1 MALGTVKHPWDEEL
15 QLWAL
20 IFIKKETLARI
31 PPRYGFS
38 QSQKLVDHR
47 DPAWVGSTGI
57 TEYRVRKSKKRFL
70 GLDYGEWSNLP
81 QDLKSVHPKF
91 EEYQKERHRQ
101 RLEAAEDAQEDIGQT
116 AQAQHLHI
124 GDLLSLAREWKEHL
138 VFDVG
143 DAILV
148 QESKVPSSFS
158 KGDETAGWH
167 EMGPLVWLV
176 EHDGQVEVWLAVE
189 RRHRLFGALMEH
201 LPPDVADTYEAIK
214 TEIRDALTQMM
225 ESQAARIS
233 VTGLPSR
240 VSELAEKLDV
250 VVDSRVL
257 GGNCEVCRR
266 ITGEDVI

>member
-15 QLWAL
+15 QLWTL
-20 IFIKKETLARI
+20 IFIKKETLATI

-57 TEYRVRKSKKRFL
+57 TDYRVRKSKKRFL

-81 QDLKSVHPKF
+81 QDLKSVHPKY

-101 RLEAAEDAQEDIGQT
+101 RLEAAADAQEDIGQT
-116 AQAQHLHI
+116 AQAQQLHI
-124 GDLLSLAREWKEHL
+124 EDLLSLAQEWKEHL

-148 QESKVPSSFS
+148 QESLLPSSFS
-158 KGDETAGWH
+158 KGDGTAGWH

-176 EHDGQVEVWLAVE
+176 GHDGQVDVWMALE
-189 RRHRLFGALMEH
+189 RRERLFGALMEH
-201 LPPDVADTYEAIK
+201 LSHDVAATYQSIK
-214 TEIRDALTQMM
+214 DKIRDAITEMT

-233 VTGLPSR
+233 LTSLPSL

-250 VVDSRVL
+250 VLDSRMF

-266 ITGEDVI
+266 IAGEDVL